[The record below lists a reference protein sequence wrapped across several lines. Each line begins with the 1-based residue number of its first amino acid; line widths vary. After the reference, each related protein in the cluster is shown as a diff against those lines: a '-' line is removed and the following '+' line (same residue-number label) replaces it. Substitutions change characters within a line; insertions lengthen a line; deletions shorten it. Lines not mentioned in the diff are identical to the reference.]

1 MADPVSW
8 FMIRPGWK
16 VYASDG
22 DEVGSVD
29 EVAGDEGQDIFDGLA
44 VATSALG
51 KPVYVPAESVG
62 QITDDERIALTLSA
76 DQFAALGEYR
86 EPATSEVIEADNK
99 SGLGSGVAAEFRK
112 VEGEAIHPVV
122 HEQSVGLIRRISL
135 WFKRERGR

>member
-22 DEVGSVD
+22 AEVGSVD
-29 EVAGDEGQDIFDGLA
+29 EVAGDESQDIFDGLA

-51 KPVYVPAESVG
+51 KPVYVPSESVG
-62 QITDDERIALTLSA
+62 PITDDKRIELTMSA
-76 DQFAALGEYR
+76 EQFAALGEYL

-99 SGLGSGVAAEFRK
+99 SGFGSGIAAEARK
-112 VEGEAIHPVV
+112 VEGAAIHPAVQQ
-122 HEQSVGLIRRISL
+122 QSVGLIRRISL
-135 WFKRERGR
+135 WFKRERG